1 MPAPASLPPDASA
14 RLAMLAEMLERSSPK
29 PDADNRSEGSR
40 REASR
45 GEPSA
50 ARKSQ

>member
-1 MPAPASLPPDASA
+1 MSASASLPPDASA

-29 PDADNRSEGSR
+29 VEADNRAEGGR

-45 GEPSA
+45 SESSA
-50 ARKSQ
+50 PRKSQ

>member
-29 PDADNRSEGSR
+29 PEADNRSESGR

-45 GEPSA
+45 GEPVA
-50 ARKSQ
+50 QRKGT